1 MTDAVKIEVDLE
13 LMKRIVVTLVHAMED
28 IEAHLE
34 QEYPHEMRMMYPT
47 YKRRHANGFEVV
59 TNAEACL
66 DQLAAL
72 HSDLQEPET

>member
-1 MTDAVKIEVDLE
+1 MSEAVKIEVDLE
-13 LMKRIVVTLVHAMED
+13 LLQRIVVTLVHAMED

-47 YKRRHANGFEVV
+47 YKRRHANGYELV
-59 TNAEACL
+59 TNAGACL

-72 HSDLQEPET
+72 HSGLQELET